1 MRNPGSHAIVIGAGM
16 GGLVA
21 ARMLADHYQC
31 VTILERDTLPLEA
44 APRRGVPHGRHAHG
58 LLARG
63 REALE
68 DLFPGLTDG
77 LIAAGAVPIDTLA
90 DSRWFSH
97 GVYLANATSG
107 LRSILLSRPLLET
120 HVRRRLRTFT
130 GVCIQENA
138 VVRKLTTA
146 GDRVTGVCLHTGQT
160 IDANLVVDASGRHS
174 RSADW
179 LAELGYEKPAED
191 TIGVRISYTTRIL
204 SRRPDHLGGKAIALV
219 GADAPMWRF
228 GVAVAMEDD
237 RWIVT
242 QGGYFDDRPGQ
253 GDSGFLEFA
262 RTLAAPE
269 IADLLTV
276 AQPLTP
282 ATNFTFLASRR
293 WRYERLNRF
302 PAGFLVFGDALCSF
316 NPIYGQGMTTAALE
330 GLALGR
336 CLQDGEEALAERF
349 FASAAPIIDIPW
361 QIAAGSD
368 LRHPQLADMQTPIG
382 RFMNWYIGKVHRA
395 AAKDP
400 AVGCAFLRVTN
411 LISPPT
417 ELFTPAT
424 LARVVLGALR
434 RRVWAGSRA
443 YTSSR
448 DATRRARATHEHRRL
463 ADADG

>member
-1 MRNPGSHAIVIGAGM
+1 MRKPGSHAIVIGAGM

-21 ARMLADHYQC
+21 ARVLADHFQC
-31 VTILERDTLPLEA
+31 VTILERDMLPLEA
-44 APRRGVPHGRHAHG
+44 APRKGVPHGRHAHG

-90 DSRWFSH
+90 DSRWFGY
-97 GVYLANATSG
+97 GVYLANGTSG

-120 HVRRRLRTFT
+120 HVRRRLRTIT

-138 VVRKLTTA
+138 VVRRLTTA
-146 GDRVTGVCLHTGQT
+146 GDRVTGVCLNTGQT

-179 LAELGYEKPAED
+179 LADLGYEKPAED

-204 SRRPDHLGGKAIALV
+204 SRRPDHLGGKAVALV
-219 GADAPMWRF
+219 GADAPVWRF
-228 GVAVAMEDD
+228 GVAVAMEED

-262 RTLAAPE
+262 RTLPAPE

-276 AQPLTP
+276 AQPLTA
-282 ATNFTFLASRR
+282 ATNFAFPASRR
-293 WRYERLNRF
+293 WRYERLSRF

-316 NPIYGQGMTTAALE
+316 NPIYGQGMTTAAVE

-349 FASAAPIIDIPW
+349 FARAAPIIDIPW

-368 LRHPQLADMQTPIG
+368 LRHPHLADRQTPMG
-382 RFMNWYIGKVHRA
+382 RFMNWYVGKVHRA
-395 AAKDP
+395 AARDP
-400 AVGCAFLRVTN
+400 AVGCAFLRVAN
-411 LISPPT
+411 LMSPPT
-417 ELFTPAT
+417 QLFSPAT
-424 LARVVLGALR
+424 LSRVVVGALWR
-434 RRVWAGSRA
+434 GDRASSLACPPSRA
-443 YTSSR
+443 EKGR
-448 DATRRARATHEHRRL
+448 ACATTL
-463 ADADG
+463 SVGG

>member
-1 MRNPGSHAIVIGAGM
+1 MQNPGSHAIVIGAGM

-21 ARMLADHYQC
+21 ARMLADHYQR
-31 VTILERDTLPLEA
+31 VTILERDVLPLEA
-44 APRRGVPHGRHAHG
+44 APRKGVPHGRHAHG

-77 LIAAGAVPIDTLA
+77 LIEAGAVPIDTLA

-120 HVRRRLRTFT
+120 HVRRRLRALT

-138 VVRKLTTA
+138 VVRRLTIA
-146 GDRVTGVCLHTGQT
+146 GDKVTGVALATGQT

-179 LAELGYEKPAED
+179 LADLGYEKPAED
-191 TIGVRISYTTRIL
+191 NIGVRISYTTRIL
-204 SRRPDHLGGKAIALV
+204 CRRPDHLGGKAIALV
-219 GADAPMWRF
+219 GAEAPQWRF

-242 QGGYFDDRPGQ
+242 QGGYFDDRPNH
-253 GDSGFLEFA
+253 GDNGFLEFA
-262 RTLAAPE
+262 RTLSAPE
-269 IADLLTV
+269 IANLLTV

-282 ATNFTFLASRR
+282 ATNFSFPASRR

-302 PAGFLVFGDALCSF
+302 PAGYLVFGDALCSF

-336 CLQDGEEALAERF
+336 CLHDGEEALAERF
-349 FASAAPIIDIPW
+349 FARAAPIIDIPW

-368 LRHPQLADMQTPIG
+368 LRHPQLAHMRTPMG

-395 AAKDP
+395 AARDP
-400 AVGCAFLRVTN
+400 AVGRAFLRVTN
-411 LISPPT
+411 LMSPPT
-417 ELFTPAT
+417 QLFTPAT
-424 LARVVLGALR
+424 VSRVVIGALR
-434 RRVWAGSRA
+434 QRDRVGSLTCASDREA
-443 YTSSR
+443 
-448 DATRRARATHEHRRL
+448 RRARATTMSV
-463 ADADG
+463 GG

>member
-1 MRNPGSHAIVIGAGM
+1 
-16 GGLVA
+16 
-21 ARMLADHYQC
+21 
-31 VTILERDTLPLEA
+31 
-44 APRRGVPHGRHAHG
+44 
-58 LLARG
+58 LARG

-77 LIAAGAVPIDTLA
+77 LIEAGAVPIDTLA

-97 GVYLANATSG
+97 GVYLANGTSG

-120 HVRRRLRTFT
+120 HVRRRLRALTA
-130 GVCIQENA
+130 VCIQEGA
-138 VVRKLTTA
+138 VVRKLATA
-146 GDRVTGVCLHTGQT
+146 GDRVTGVCLNTGQT
-160 IDANLVVDASGRHS
+160 IDADLVVDASGRHS

-179 LAELGYEKPAED
+179 LADLGYEKPAED
-191 TIGVRISYTTRIL
+191 TVGVRISYTTRIL

-219 GADAPMWRF
+219 GAEAPMWRF
-228 GVAVAMEDD
+228 GVAVAMEED

-253 GDSGFLEFA
+253 GDNGFLEFA

-276 AQPLTP
+276 AQPLTS
-282 ATNFTFLASRR
+282 ATNFAFPASRR
-293 WRYERLNRF
+293 WRYERLKRF

-336 CLQDGEEALAERF
+336 CLQEGEEALAERF
-349 FASAAPIIDIPW
+349 FARAALIIDIPW

-368 LRHPQLADMQTPIG
+368 LRHPQLADMQTPVG

-395 AAKDP
+395 AAIDP

-417 ELFTPAT
+417 QLFSPAT
-424 LARVVLGALR
+424 LSRVVIGALR
-434 RRVWAGSRA
+434 RRHRGGSLAGAPGRREMSRA
-443 YTSSR
+443 HPTVR
-448 DATRRARATHEHRRL
+448 V
-463 ADADG
+463 GG

>member
-1 MRNPGSHAIVIGAGM
+1 MQNPGSHAIVIGAGM

-21 ARMLADHYQC
+21 ARMLADHYQR
-31 VTILERDTLPLEA
+31 VTILERDVLPLEA
-44 APRRGVPHGRHAHG
+44 APRKGVPHGRHAHG

-77 LIAAGAVPIDTLA
+77 LIEAGAVPIDTLA

-120 HVRRRLRTFT
+120 HVRRRLRALT

-138 VVRKLTTA
+138 VVRRLTIA
-146 GDRVTGVCLHTGQT
+146 GDKVTGVALATGQT

-179 LAELGYEKPAED
+179 LADLGYEKPAED
-191 TIGVRISYTTRIL
+191 NIGVRISYTTRIL
-204 SRRPDHLGGKAIALV
+204 CRRPDHLGGKAIALV
-219 GADAPMWRF
+219 GAEAPQWRF

-242 QGGYFDDRPGQ
+242 QGGYFDDRPGH
-253 GDSGFLEFA
+253 GDNGFLEFA
-262 RTLAAPE
+262 RTLSAPE
-269 IADLLTV
+269 IANLLTV

-282 ATNFTFLASRR
+282 ATNFSFPASRR

-302 PAGFLVFGDALCSF
+302 PAGYLVFGDALCSF

-336 CLQDGEEALAERF
+336 CLQEGEEALAERF
-349 FASAAPIIDIPW
+349 FARAAPIIDIPW

-368 LRHPQLADMQTPIG
+368 LRHPQLAHMRTPMG

-395 AAKDP
+395 AARDP
-400 AVGCAFLRVTN
+400 AVGRAFLRVTN
-411 LISPPT
+411 LMSPPT
-417 ELFTPAT
+417 QLFTPAT
-424 LARVVLGALR
+424 VSRVVIGALR
-434 RRVWAGSRA
+434 QRDRVGSLTCASDREA
-443 YTSSR
+443 
-448 DATRRARATHEHRRL
+448 RRARATTMSV
-463 ADADG
+463 GG

>member
-1 MRNPGSHAIVIGAGM
+1 MQNPGSHAIVIGAGM

-21 ARMLADHYQC
+21 ARMLADHYQR
-31 VTILERDTLPLEA
+31 VTILERDVLPLEA
-44 APRRGVPHGRHAHG
+44 APRKGVPHGRHAHG

-77 LIAAGAVPIDTLA
+77 LIEAGAVPIDTLA

-120 HVRRRLRTFT
+120 HVRRRLRALT

-138 VVRKLTTA
+138 VVRRLTIA
-146 GDRVTGVCLHTGQT
+146 GDKVTGVALATGQT

-179 LAELGYEKPAED
+179 LADLGCEKPAED
-191 TIGVRISYTTRIL
+191 NIGVRISYTTRIL
-204 SRRPDHLGGKAIALV
+204 CRRPDHLGGKAIALV
-219 GADAPMWRF
+219 GAEAPQWRF

-242 QGGYFDDRPGQ
+242 QGGYFDDRPGH
-253 GDSGFLEFA
+253 GDNGFLEFA

-269 IADLLTV
+269 IANLLTV

-282 ATNFTFLASRR
+282 ATNFSFPASRR

-302 PAGFLVFGDALCSF
+302 PAGYLVFGDALCSF

-336 CLQDGEEALAERF
+336 CLQEGKEALAERF
-349 FASAAPIIDIPW
+349 FARAAPIIDIPW

-368 LRHPQLADMQTPIG
+368 LRHPQLAHMRTPMG

-395 AAKDP
+395 AARDP
-400 AVGCAFLRVTN
+400 AVGRAFLRVTN
-411 LISPPT
+411 LMSPPT
-417 ELFTPAT
+417 QLFTPAT
-424 LARVVLGALR
+424 MSRVVIGALR
-434 RRVWAGSRA
+434 RRDRVGSLTCASDREA
-443 YTSSR
+443 
-448 DATRRARATHEHRRL
+448 RRARATTMSV
-463 ADADG
+463 GG

>member
-21 ARMLADHYQC
+21 ARMLADHYRC
-31 VTILERDTLPLEA
+31 VTILERDVLPLEA
-44 APRRGVPHGRHAHG
+44 APREGVPHGRHAHG

-68 DLFPGLTDG
+68 ELFPGLTDG
-77 LIAAGAVPIDTLA
+77 LIEAGAVPIDTLA

-97 GVYLANATSG
+97 GVYLANGASG

-120 HVRRRLRTFT
+120 HVRRRLRALT

-138 VVRKLTTA
+138 VVRRLTTA
-146 GDRVTGVCLHTGQT
+146 GDRVTGVCLDTGQT
-160 IDANLVVDASGRHS
+160 IDADLVVDASGRHS

-179 LAELGYEKPAED
+179 LADLGYEKPAED
-191 TIGVRISYTTRIL
+191 TISVRISYTTRIL

-219 GADAPMWRF
+219 GAEAPMWRF
-228 GVAVAMEDD
+228 GVAVAMEED

-262 RTLAAPE
+262 RSLAAPE

-282 ATNFTFLASRR
+282 ATNFAFPASRR
-293 WRYERLNRF
+293 WRYERLKRF

-336 CLQDGEEALAERF
+336 CLQEGEEALAERF
-349 FASAAPIIDIPW
+349 FARAAPIIDIPW

-368 LRHPQLADMQTPIG
+368 LRHPQLADMQTPVG
-382 RFMNWYIGKVHRA
+382 QFMNWYIGKVHRA
-395 AAKDP
+395 AAIDP

-417 ELFTPAT
+417 QLFSPAT
-424 LARVVLGALR
+424 VSRVVIGALR
-434 RRVWAGSRA
+434 RRHRGGSLAGA
-443 YTSSR
+443 PG
-448 DATRRARATHEHRRL
+448 RREMGRTHPTVRV
-463 ADADG
+463 GG

>member
-1 MRNPGSHAIVIGAGM
+1 MQKLGSHAIVIGAGM

-21 ARMLADHYQC
+21 ARMLADHYQH
-31 VTILERDTLPLEA
+31 VTILERDLLPLEA
-44 APRRGVPHGRHAHG
+44 TPRKGVPHGRHAHG

-77 LIAAGAVPIDTLA
+77 LIDAGAVPIDTLA

-97 GVYLANATSG
+97 GVYLANDRSG

-120 HVRRRLRTFT
+120 QIRRRLRALT

-138 VVRKLTTA
+138 VVRKLATQ
-146 GDRVTGVCLHTGQT
+146 GDRVTGVGLATGET

-174 RSADW
+174 RSPHW
-179 LAELGYEKPAED
+179 LADLGFEKPAED

-204 SRRPDHLGGKAIALV
+204 CRRPDHLGGKAIALV
-219 GADAPMWRF
+219 GAQAPQWRF
-228 GVAVAMEDD
+228 GVAVAMEHD

-242 QGGYFDDRPGQ
+242 QGGYFDDRPGE
-253 GDSGFLEFA
+253 GDDGFLEFA

-269 IADLLTV
+269 IADLLTA
-276 AQPLTP
+276 AQPLTQ
-282 ATNFTFLASRR
+282 ATSFAFPASRR
-293 WRYERLNRF
+293 WRYEWLNRF
-302 PAGFLVFGDALCSF
+302 PAGYLVFGDALCSF

-336 CLQDGEEALAERF
+336 CLHDGEEALAERF
-349 FASAAPIIDIPW
+349 FARAAPIIDIPW

-368 LRHPQLADMQTPIG
+368 LRHPRLADMQTPVG
-382 RFMNWYIGKVHRA
+382 RFMNWYIGRVHRA

-411 LISPPT
+411 LMSPPT
-417 ELFTPAT
+417 RLFTPAT
-424 LARVVLGALR
+424 VLRVVIGALR
-434 RRVWAGSRA
+434 RRDRVGSFACAAGRDRA
-443 YTSSR
+443 Q
-448 DATRRARATHEHRRL
+448 ARAT
-463 ADADG
+463 AMNVGG

>member
-1 MRNPGSHAIVIGAGM
+1 MQNPGSHAVVIGAGM

-21 ARMLADHYQC
+21 ARMLADHYQR
-31 VTILERDTLPLEA
+31 VTILERDVLPLEA
-44 APRRGVPHGRHAHG
+44 APRKGVPHGRHAHG

-68 DLFPGLTDG
+68 DLFPGLTDS
-77 LIAAGAVPIDTLA
+77 LIEAGAVPIDTLA

-120 HVRRRLRTFT
+120 HVRRRLRALT

-138 VVRKLTTA
+138 VVRRLTIA
-146 GDRVTGVCLHTGQT
+146 GDKVTGVALATGQT

-179 LAELGYEKPAED
+179 LADLGYEKPAED
-191 TIGVRISYTTRIL
+191 KIGVRISYTTRIL
-204 SRRPDHLGGKAIALV
+204 CRRPDHLGGKAIALV
-219 GADAPMWRF
+219 GAEAPQWRF

-242 QGGYFDDRPGQ
+242 QGGYFDDRPNH
-253 GDSGFLEFA
+253 GDNGFLEFA

-269 IADLLTV
+269 IANLLTV

-282 ATNFTFLASRR
+282 ATNFSFPASRR

-302 PAGFLVFGDALCSF
+302 PAGYLVFGDALCSF

-336 CLQDGEEALAERF
+336 CLQEGEEALAERF
-349 FASAAPIIDIPW
+349 FARAAPIIDIPW

-368 LRHPQLADMQTPIG
+368 LRHPQLAHMRTPMG
-382 RFMNWYIGKVHRA
+382 QFMNWYIGKVHRA
-395 AAKDP
+395 AARDP
-400 AVGCAFLRVTN
+400 AVGRAFLRVTN
-411 LISPPT
+411 LMSPPT
-417 ELFTPAT
+417 QLFTPAT
-424 LARVVLGALR
+424 MSRVVIGALR
-434 RRVWAGSRA
+434 RGDRVGSLTCASDREA
-443 YTSSR
+443 
-448 DATRRARATHEHRRL
+448 RRARATPMSV
-463 ADADG
+463 GG

>member
-16 GGLVA
+16 GGLLA

-31 VTILERDTLPLEA
+31 VTILERDVLSLEA
-44 APRRGVPHGRHAHG
+44 TPRKGVPHGRHAHG

-77 LIAAGAVPIDTLA
+77 LIEAGAVPIDTLA

-97 GVYLANATSG
+97 GVYLADGTSG

-120 HVRRRLRTFT
+120 HVRRRLRALT
-130 GVCIQENA
+130 GVCIQESA
-138 VVRKLTTA
+138 VVRKLATA
-146 GDRVTGVCLHTGQT
+146 GDRVTGVCLNNGQT
-160 IDANLVVDASGRHS
+160 INADLVVDASGRHS

-179 LAELGYEKPAED
+179 LADLGYEKPAED

-204 SRRPDHLGGKAIALV
+204 SRRPDHLGGKAVALT
-219 GADAPMWRF
+219 GAEAPLWRF
-228 GVAVAMEDD
+228 GVALAMEED

-242 QGGYFDDRPGQ
+242 LGGYFDDQPGQ
-253 GDSGFLEFA
+253 SDNGFLEFA

-282 ATNFTFLASRR
+282 TTHFAFPASRR
-293 WRYERLNRF
+293 WRYERLKRF

-336 CLQDGEEALAERF
+336 CLQEGEEALAERF

-368 LRHPQLADMQTPIG
+368 LRHPQLADMQTPVG
-382 RFMNWYIGKVHRA
+382 RFMNWYLGKVHRA
-395 AAKDP
+395 AAIDP
-400 AVGCAFLRVTN
+400 AVGSAFLRVTN
-411 LISPPT
+411 LMSPPIQ
-417 ELFTPAT
+417 LFTPAT
-424 LARVVLGALR
+424 MSRVVIGALR
-434 RRVWAGSRA
+434 GRHRSLACALGRHGMG
-443 YTSSR
+443 R
-448 DATRRARATHEHRRL
+448 TRPTVSV
-463 ADADG
+463 GG